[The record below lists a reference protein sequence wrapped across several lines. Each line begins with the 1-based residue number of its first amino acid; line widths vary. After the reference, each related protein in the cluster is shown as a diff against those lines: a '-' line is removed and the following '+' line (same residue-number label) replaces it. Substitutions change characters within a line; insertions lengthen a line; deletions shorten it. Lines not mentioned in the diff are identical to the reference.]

1 MRVGKSPVQVP
12 APMWMTCVTLT
23 GGSASRACAPSTSR
37 VSAPPGRPVPAEWE
51 PGAKSWRS
59 PKVGAAPTPAPGTP
73 LPRSTAEAGLGNRP
87 GGLGCPPA
95 APALGLSQPV
105 VSWEREQPDLLQEGA
120 AELGQDPTQL
130 VPRGSQVP
138 WSCPVLE
145 SSHPSPVQEAC
156 CVLFSFLVLVC
167 GGEVSIFA
175 LNGPN
180 THIRQT

>member
-1 MRVGKSPVQVP
+1 M
-12 APMWMTCVTLT
+12 
-23 GGSASRACAPSTSR
+23 
-37 VSAPPGRPVPAEWE
+37 
-51 PGAKSWRS
+51 
-59 PKVGAAPTPAPGTP
+59 GAAPTPAPGTP

-120 AELGQDPTQL
+120 AELGQDPMQL

-156 CVLFSFLVLVC
+156 FVLFSFLVLVC
-167 GGEVSIFA
+167 VGGYLS
-175 LNGPN
+175 LL
-180 THIRQT
+180 